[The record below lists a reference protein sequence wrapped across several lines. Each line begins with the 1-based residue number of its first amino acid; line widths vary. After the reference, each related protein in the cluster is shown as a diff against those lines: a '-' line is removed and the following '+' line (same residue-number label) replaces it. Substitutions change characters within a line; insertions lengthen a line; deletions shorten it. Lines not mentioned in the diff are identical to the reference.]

1 MTAELFHNKKP
12 PYICTALTG
21 KNKEEIRDELK
32 AIIPKRPDLIE
43 WRADFF
49 EEIHAV
55 DSVLA
60 IAEEIAAT
68 SKIPILFT
76 IRSEKEGGEKILL
89 TDEEKVHLLSEIC
102 KSTAVAII
110 DFEVS
115 NEPEHIRELRSNSK
129 KHNKKLI
136 LSYHNFD
143 FTPESSEI
151 MKRAFKAEFYGADIA
166 KVAVMPK
173 TKEDVLR
180 LLTITKEADDALT
193 IPIVTMSMG
202 QMGSLSRII
211 GWAYG
216 SIITFGLGVQSSAPG
231 QVPIDSL
238 RQMIEMAQETVG
250 EWK

>member
-12 PYICTALTG
+12 PYICIPLTG
-21 KNKEEIRDELK
+21 KNKEEIHDELK
-32 AIIPKRPDLIE
+32 MIIPKQPDLIE

-49 EEIHAV
+49 EEIHDI

-60 IAEEIAAT
+60 IAEEIATT
-68 SKIPILFT
+68 SKTPILFT
-76 IRSEKEGGEKILL
+76 IRSEKEGGEKISV
-89 TDEEKVHLLSEIC
+89 TQEEKVHLLSEIC
-102 KSTAVAII
+102 KSPGVAII

-115 NEPEHIRELRSNSK
+115 NDPEHIRELRSVSK
-129 KHNKKLI
+129 EHNKKLI
-136 LSYHNFD
+136 LSYHNFN

-151 MKRAFKAEFYGADIA
+151 MKRVFKAEFYEADIV
-166 KVAVMPK
+166 KVAVMPE

-180 LLTITKEADDALT
+180 LLEVTKEADDSLA

-231 QVPIDSL
+231 QVPIDDL
-238 RQMIEMAQETVG
+238 RQMIEMVRETVG
-250 EWK
+250 EWE

>member
-12 PYICTALTG
+12 PYICTPLTG
-21 KNKEEIRDELK
+21 KNKEAIRDELK
-32 AIIPKRPDLIE
+32 VIIPKQPDLIE
-43 WRADFF
+43 WRADFL
-49 EEIHAV
+49 EELHDI

-60 IAEEIAAT
+60 IAEEITTAT
-68 SKIPILFT
+68 KTPMLFT
-76 IRSEKEGGEKILL
+76 IRSEKEGGEKIYL
-89 TDEEKVHLLSEIC
+89 TEEKKVHLLSEVC
-102 KSTAVAII
+102 KSPAVAII

-115 NEPEHIRELRSNSK
+115 NNPEHIKELRKISK
-129 KHNKKLI
+129 EHNKKLI
-136 LSYHNFD
+136 LSYHNFN

-151 MKRAFKAEFYGADIA
+151 MKRAFKAEFYEADIA

-173 TKEDVLR
+173 RKEDVFR
-180 LLTITKEADDALT
+180 LLEITKEADDALN

-202 QMGSLSRII
+202 AIGSLSRIV

-231 QVPIDSL
+231 QVPIDKL
-238 RQMIEMAQETVG
+238 RQMIEMTQETVG